1 MIKINNLLSKFNIRV
16 EKISKNQKLLDIL
29 NNLITKLEINL
40 IFDVGANEGQFA
52 KKIIE
57 NGYKGK
63 IISFEPLNDPYEK
76 LVLKSSKFENW
87 KVEKLSLGSENK
99 NSEINISN
107 YSLSSSI
114 FPISSKHLKAKKN
127 SNYTSK
133 QKTEIKKLDTY
144 IYENKVASDY
154 SFLKI
159 DTQGYEYNVLGG
171 SVQNLK
177 NFRIILCEL

>member
-107 YSLSSSI
+107 YS
-114 FPISSKHLKAKKN
+114 
-127 SNYTSK
+127 
-133 QKTEIKKLDTY
+133 
-144 IYENKVASDY
+144 
-154 SFLKI
+154 
-159 DTQGYEYNVLGG
+159 
-171 SVQNLK
+171 
-177 NFRIILCEL
+177 